1 MYSKSACGFTVA
13 IPLLMTLNLNYVIK
27 RAFAGEHHKCPI
39 NNYHDGD
46 YCIEC
51 PAGYFG
57 VNCTN
62 ICPPLYYGIMCLQKC
77 DCSTCHH
84 VQGCISTTRIPV
96 EILGTTSHKCVS
108 KDEIKDTTKTKE
120 LTSKN
125 ENRAKIQRRDK
136 TQDSKTN
143 FGWNV
148 VIFVVGSLFS
158 FILILAILREICLC
172 LQLSRPTGL
181 LTTFGDVYTDIAEM
195 EDRRT
200 D

>member
-1 MYSKSACGFTVA
+1 MCRWSEFSIRTRLAVA

-39 NNYHDGD
+39 NNYHDGDGD

-108 KDEIKDTTKTKE
+108 KDEIKDTTKTQG
-120 LTSKN
+120 TN
-125 ENRAKIQRRDK
+125 EHKYYFVSCPYTRK
-136 TQDSKTN
+136 T
-143 FGWNV
+143 
-148 VIFVVGSLFS
+148 IF
-158 FILILAILREICLC
+158 
-172 LQLSRPTGL
+172 
-181 LTTFGDVYTDIAEM
+181 YYM
-195 EDRRT
+195 K
-200 D
+200 